1 MRKALRVI
9 ALSPLLCVAN
19 SYADIQLNGFAS
31 IVAGQTLSSDEVF
44 NGYDNDL
51 DFETESL
58 FAIQVQSNLG
68 EGLGVTAQVI
78 ARGANDWD
86 PDFEWA
92 YISYDVNDEFRILAG
107 RQRAPLYMYSDYLD
121 VSYAY
126 SWITPPSG
134 VYDLPFD
141 TIDGLGFIYTTYM
154 GDFESTVQ
162 AIYGNN
168 NDQDEV
174 FGETISP
181 DYKDVAGI
189 SVTVVKDWLTLR
201 GGYFQAD
208 VTLPLSSL
216 GALANGWQQA
226 GFDDIAQNVLIEED
240 SGQFYEFGFQIDYD
254 SLLLV
259 GEYTHRTIDSV
270 PLADEDSYY
279 VMAGKR
285 FDSFLVT
292 LTYGK
297 DDGDVQYLT
306 DGIPYGVNPGL
317 DFLKAST
324 DGLTQS
330 TDDDSGYITAGL
342 RWDFHSSA
350 AFKLE
355 YTTFSQDING
365 NDDADIIK
373 AAIVTVF

>member
-31 IVAGQTLSSDEVF
+31 IVAGQTLSSDETF

-58 FAIQVQSNLG
+58 FAIQVQSDLG

-154 GDFESTVQ
+154 GDFESTIQ

-208 VTLPLSSL
+208 VTLPLSAL
-216 GALANGWQQA
+216 GELANGWQQA
-226 GFDDIAQNVLIEED
+226 GFDNIAQNVLIEED

-259 GEYTHRTIDSV
+259 GEYTHRTIDNV
-270 PLADEDSYY
+270 P
-279 VMAGKR
+279 
-285 FDSFLVT
+285 
-292 LTYGK
+292 
-297 DDGDVQYLT
+297 
-306 DGIPYGVNPGL
+306 
-317 DFLKAST
+317 
-324 DGLTQS
+324 
-330 TDDDSGYITAGL
+330 
-342 RWDFHSSA
+342 
-350 AFKLE
+350 
-355 YTTFSQDING
+355 
-365 NDDADIIK
+365 
-373 AAIVTVF
+373 